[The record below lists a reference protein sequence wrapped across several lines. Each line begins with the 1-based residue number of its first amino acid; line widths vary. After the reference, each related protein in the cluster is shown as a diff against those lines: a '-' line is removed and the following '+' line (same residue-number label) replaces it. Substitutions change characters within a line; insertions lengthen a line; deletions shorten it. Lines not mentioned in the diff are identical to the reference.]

1 MWYHKIVGRDRRKGD
16 KKMVTKDQ
24 ERKALEQIREIVEG
38 LGEDSYIGM
47 AMIGVLEDAKEN
59 IENDWAC
66 SNYDRWQMAEQK
78 LEQTKRGNIEL
89 QERLNEATNQNQ
101 EMKKRLEAME
111 NSVAAQHENAIE
123 SWNRY
128 RAEEDKRIAAEE
140 QIIRLKAKLYDMM
153 MEKEGK

>member
-1 MWYHKIVGRDRRKGD
+1 
-16 KKMVTKDQ
+16 MVTKDQ

-78 LEQTKRGNIEL
+78 LEQTKQGNIEL
-89 QERLNEATNQNQ
+89 LDRLNEATNQNNDF
-101 EMKKRLEAME
+101 KKRIEDLENRCGE
-111 NSVAAQHENAIE
+111 YHKNVIE
-123 SWNRY
+123 SWNKF

-153 MEKEGK
+153 MEKEEK

>member
-1 MWYHKIVGRDRRKGD
+1 
-16 KKMVTKDQ
+16 MVTKDQ
-24 ERKALEQIREIVEG
+24 ERKALEQIREIVES

-78 LEQTKRGNIEL
+78 LEQTKQGNIDL
-89 QERLNEATNQNQ
+89 QRRLNEATNQNQ
-101 EMKKRLEAME
+101 EMKKKLDAME
-111 NSVAAQHENAIE
+111 HSLADYHNNTIE
-123 SWNRY
+123 SWNKY

-153 MEKEGK
+153 MEKEEK

>member
-1 MWYHKIVGRDRRKGD
+1 
-16 KKMVTKDQ
+16 MVTKDQ

-66 SNYDRWQMAEQK
+66 SNYDRWQTAEQK

-89 QERLNEATNQNQ
+89 QERLNEAKNENLDF
-101 EMKKRLEAME
+101 KKRIEDLE
-111 NSVAAQHENAIE
+111 NRCSDYHKNVIE
-123 SWNRY
+123 SWNKF

-153 MEKEGK
+153 MEKEEK

>member
-1 MWYHKIVGRDRRKGD
+1 
-16 KKMVTKDQ
+16 MVTKDQ

-47 AMIGVLEDAKEN
+47 AMTGVLEDAKEN

-66 SNYDRWQMAEQK
+66 SNYDRWQTAEQK

-89 QERLNEATNQNQ
+89 QEKVRTLESRCLELKQQLMHKESALN
-101 EMKKRLEAME
+101 
-111 NSVAAQHENAIE
+111 SCSDNAIE
-123 SWNRY
+123 YCNKF
-128 RAEEDKRIAAEE
+128 RAEEDKRIMAEE

-153 MEKEGK
+153 MEKEEQ